1 MYISIYIFRVFKK
14 NVKTFLRVQRKAAE
28 IYKDYG
34 ALDDIT
40 YAAVNLKVKYGCAA
54 FGDVLDV
61 SEDEVVLI
69 EISSFRDHIHHDE
82 VMAKV
87 DSDERIEELY
97 TEVTTLLDAGRIV
110 RGEFESVV

>member
-1 MYISIYIFRVFKK
+1 MYTSIYIFRVSKK
-14 NVKTFLRVQRKAAE
+14 NVEAFLGIQRKAAK
-28 IYKDYG
+28 IYKEYG

-40 YAAVNLKVKYGCAA
+40 YATADLKAKYGCAA

-69 EISSFRDHIHHDE
+69 EISSFRDRAHHDE

-87 DSDERIEELY
+87 DSDEQVEELY
-97 TEVTTLLDAGRIV
+97 TEVTSLLNVECIV